1 MHWMVKVLIGVVIIA
16 VVIAAFSFV
25 ELTGKATDEQDRQAR
40 AAEAARQKAENCREY
55 RIECYAYCDT
65 KFIDHFCNKECEE
78 NYRVCME

>member
-40 AAEAARQKAENCREY
+40 AAEAARQKAEN
-55 RIECYAYCDT
+55 
-65 KFIDHFCNKECEE
+65 
-78 NYRVCME
+78 